1 MFPDIKGFWLNL
13 NVMYILLFGRNIVSM
28 DTVAKVLALVLYC
41 CSFAN
46 IYMKI
51 ADEQRKN

>member
-1 MFPDIKGFWLNL
+1 
-13 NVMYILLFGRNIVSM
+13 M
-28 DTVAKVLALVLYC
+28 DTLAKVLALVLYC